1 MKKTIQAFMLT
12 VALCVAAGCGGG
24 EKKEDKPADK
34 GAAPAAAAKC
44 DKCNAEPC
52 ACKK

>member
-1 MKKTIQAFMLT
+1 MKKTIQAMMLT
-12 VALCVAAGCGGG
+12 FALALAAGCGGG

-34 GAAPAAAAKC
+34 GAQPAAAAKC
-44 DKCNAEPC
+44 DACKAEPC